1 MLQRTPYPTRSAIL
15 RIVQITDTH
24 LSPTKSHFNSNWAPL
39 VAWIEEQKPDL
50 IIHTGDLTVD
60 GADMEADLA
69 FCRERIAELSAPVLS
84 LPGNH
89 DIGHLPGSHQPVNMQ
104 RLTRWR
110 DHFGPDYWAKDLGD
124 WRIIGLN
131 SLIIGADSAEEE
143 EQFQWLEAEL
153 NNSDGKPVAI
163 FAHKPVFVDQPD
175 EGDTGY
181 WGIRPAPRQRLY
193 DLFAANNVK
202 LHASGHLHR
211 AWAGEAYGTSY
222 IWAPAAAFIVGAME
236 RDLPGERILGAAI
249 HDLGETVESEI
260 VRIEELTPYVI
271 DDVVHEVY
279 PHHTGDGEAEKLAE
293 EATQ

>member
-1 MLQRTPYPTRSAIL
+1 
-15 RIVQITDTH
+15 
-24 LSPTKSHFNSNWAPL
+24 
-39 VAWIEEQKPDL
+39 
-50 IIHTGDLTVD
+50 
-60 GADMEADLA
+60 MEADLA
-69 FCRERIAELSAPVLS
+69 FCRERIAEPTAPVLS

-104 RLTRWR
+104 RLKRWR

-153 NNSDGKPVAI
+153 NNSDGKPAAI
-163 FAHKPVFVDQPD
+163 FVHKPVFVDQPD

-193 DLFAANNVK
+193 NLFAANNVR

-222 IWAPAAAFIVGAME
+222 IWAPAAAFIVDAME
-236 RDLPGERILGAAI
+236 SDLPGERILEAAI
-249 HDLGETVESEI
+249 HDLGETVKSEI

>member
-1 MLQRTPYPTRSAIL
+1 M

-69 FCRERIAELSAPVLS
+69 FCRERIAELTAPVLS

-104 RLTRWR
+104 RLKRWR

-193 DLFAANNVK
+193 DLFAASNVK

-249 HDLGETVESEI
+249 HDLDETVKSEI

-279 PHHTGDGEAEKLAE
+279 PHHTSDGEAEKLAE

>member
-1 MLQRTPYPTRSAIL
+1 M

-24 LSPTKSHFNSNWAPL
+24 LSPAKSHFNSNWSPL
-39 VAWIEEQKPDL
+39 VAWVEQQKPDL

-60 GADMEADLA
+60 GADVETDLI
-69 FCRERIAELSAPVLS
+69 FCRDRIAELPAPVLS

-89 DIGHLPGSHQPVNMQ
+89 DIGHLPGSHQPVNPL
-104 RLTRWR
+104 RLARWR
-110 DHFGPDYWAKDLGD
+110 THFGPDYWAKGFGD

-131 SLIIGADSAEEE
+131 SLIIGADSTEEE

-153 NNSDGKPVAI
+153 NNSDGKPVAV
-163 FAHKPVFVDQPD
+163 FAHKPVFVDAPN

-181 WGIRPAPRQRLY
+181 WGISPAPRQRLY
-193 DLFAANNVK
+193 DLFKAHNVK

-211 AWAGEAYGTSY
+211 AWSGDAFGTNY
-222 IWAPAAAFIVGAME
+222 VWAPAAAFIVGPME

-249 HDLGETVESEI
+249 HELGETVTSEI

-279 PHHTGDGEAEKLAE
+279 PHHTGDGEADELVAE
-293 EATQ
+293 ASQ

>member
-1 MLQRTPYPTRSAIL
+1 M

-24 LSPTKSHFNSNWAPL
+24 LSPAKSHFNSNWSPL
-39 VAWIEEQKPDL
+39 VAWVEQQKPDL

-60 GADMEADLA
+60 GADVETDLI
-69 FCRERIAELSAPVLS
+69 FCRDRIAELPAPVLS

-89 DIGHLPGSHQPVNMQ
+89 DIGHLPGSHQPVNPL
-104 RLTRWR
+104 RLARWR
-110 DHFGPDYWAKDLGD
+110 THFGPDYWAKDFGN

-131 SLIIGADSAEEE
+131 SLIIGANSVEEE
-143 EQFQWLEAEL
+143 GQFQWLEAEL
-153 NNSDGKPVAI
+153 NNSDGKPVAV
-163 FAHKPVFVDQPD
+163 FAHKPVFVDAPN

-181 WGIRPAPRQRLY
+181 WGISPAPRQRLY
-193 DLFAANNVK
+193 DLFKAHNVK

-211 AWAGEAYGTSY
+211 AWEGTTDGISY
-222 IWAPAAAFIVGAME
+222 IWAPAAAFIVGPME

-249 HDLGETVESEI
+249 HELGETVTSEI

-279 PHHTGDGEAEKLAE
+279 PHHTGDGEAEELIAE
-293 EATQ
+293 ASQ

>member
-1 MLQRTPYPTRSAIL
+1 M
-15 RIVQITDTH
+15 RIVQITDSH
-24 LSPTKSHFNSNWAPL
+24 LSPAKSHFNSNWSPL
-39 VAWIEEQKPDL
+39 VAWVEQQKPDI

-60 GADMEADLA
+60 GADVETDLI
-69 FCRERIAELSAPVLS
+69 FCRDRIAELPAPVLS

-89 DIGHLPGSHQPVNMQ
+89 DIGHLPGSHQPVNPL
-104 RLTRWR
+104 RLARWR
-110 DHFGPDYWAKDLGD
+110 THFGPDYWAKDFGD

-131 SLIIGADSAEEE
+131 SLIIGADSTEEE

-153 NNSDGKPVAI
+153 NNSDGKPVAV
-163 FAHKPVFVDQPD
+163 FAHKPVFVDAPN

-181 WGIRPAPRQRLY
+181 WGISPAPRQRLY
-193 DLFAANNVK
+193 DLFKAHNVK

-211 AWAGEAYGTSY
+211 AWSGDAFGTNY
-222 IWAPAAAFIVGAME
+222 VWAPAAAFIVGPME

-249 HDLGETVESEI
+249 HELGETVTSEI

-279 PHHTGDGEAEKLAE
+279 PHHTGDGEADELVAE
-293 EATQ
+293 ASQ